1 MALRRK
7 KKDEEQKQKKQ
18 RGSTK
23 IPKKSQ
29 ASVVDRRVWQEDGS
43 SASSD
48 VPSAAAYYSK
58 LVRAGSSRGIQL
70 VTEGSVVVGNGVHQG
85 VHDGVEH
92 KHRQRIT
99 LEDTNLEMDG
109 SCLPGLAS
117 DDTNQVLVKVGD
129 HLQHLGG
136 RGECG
141 SGGMSTG

>member
-1 MALRRK
+1 M
-7 KKDEEQKQKKQ
+7 
-18 RGSTK
+18 
-23 IPKKSQ
+23 
-29 ASVVDRRVWQEDGS
+29 VVRRVWQEDGS

-48 VPSAAAYYSK
+48 VPSAAAYYST

-92 KHRQRIT
+92 KHRLRIT

-109 SCLPGLAS
+109 AVCQDLLVMTPTML
-117 DDTNQVLVKVGD
+117 VLVKVGY

-136 RGECG
+136 RGERG
-141 SGGMSTG
+141 NGGMSTR